1 METWCLLARGVRF
14 PWKPQFVRAEGALQS
29 ILAELPVLVPAFEHP
44 RVGTSE
50 STEKGRAERVLAGRL
65 PACAAFSGMAS
76 GCACPT
82 MSAR

>member
-1 METWCLLARGVRF
+1 METSVCARG
-14 PWKPQFVRAEGALQS
+14 GALPG
-29 ILAELPVLVPAFEHP
+29 ILAELPVFESAFEHG

-50 STEKGRAERVLAGRL
+50 SAEKGRADPLLAGRL